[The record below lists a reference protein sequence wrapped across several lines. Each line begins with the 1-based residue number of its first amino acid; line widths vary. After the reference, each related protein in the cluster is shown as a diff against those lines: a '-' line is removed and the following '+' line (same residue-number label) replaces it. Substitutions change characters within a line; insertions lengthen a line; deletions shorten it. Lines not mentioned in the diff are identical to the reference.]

1 MTAFLLVCN
10 ILLLSMLMA
19 QFTSTF
25 MRLSR
30 LSDQVWKYQRYHTIL
45 QYEQKPLLA
54 PPLII
59 FSHIFILIKTIYRIC
74 RHRKRTFNRG
84 LKLFLSAKEIEKL
97 RDFEEECVHEYLLGK
112 EDKEKST
119 VEERMSTTSD
129 R

>member
-1 MTAFLLVCN
+1 M
-10 ILLLSMLMA
+10 
-19 QFTSTF
+19 
-25 MRLSR
+25 
-30 LSDQVWKYQRYHTIL
+30 WKFQRYHTIL

-59 FSHIFILIKTIYRIC
+59 FSHIFLFVKILYRIC

-84 LKLFLSAKEIEKL
+84 LKLFLDAPEIEKL
-97 RDFEEECVHEYLLGK
+97 RDFEEECVHEYLIAK